1 MSKNNPINPI
11 SATSAT
17 GRMNATHTADQGT
30 VNNLAETLAIPSG
43 NTATNL
49 STNMAPNMA
58 TTVPTDAAPN
68 SLANPV
74 GGQQALV
81 DQLTTEFAQAASVQ
95 GLQAANGLFA
105 WARAADGL
113 CRGEWMEANDSA
125 QEWIEGAADFGS
137 LSATLVF
144 SQAMAAYTA
153 AAIGD
158 VSRANQLTHV
168 VLAHEASTQ
177 YPEIAAWCWAAL
189 GSLAYAQ
196 GNATEAL
203 DYLARVADVAHRG
216 SLTEPTRL
224 YWEGDWI
231 DALLDAGK
239 TDDASVVVNQL
250 RERAA
255 STGDLWS
262 LGVVARSEARM
273 QSSPV
278 RAEELFH
285 QAMKAFEEGR
295 LGFEVARTFCTRG
308 AYFRGEKASA
318 SFDIAE
324 GFRRLQCIGAVQW
337 TAWSAGL
344 LQPNSLNLRRAGT
357 SLGGGTAKVN
367 KDGQGVAPQGVP
379 PQLREAEHRPN
390 TVQILNTAVPLQL
403 TPSELRV
410 ASLITTGSSYKEIAS
425 ALFISA
431 KTVDFHVQAMYRKA
445 KVNNRVEFMSSFLRM
460 AHA

>member
-1 MSKNNPINPI
+1 MSTNNPIKPGNPTNT
-11 SATSAT
+11 TSPTNTAST
-17 GRMNATHTADQGT
+17 TNATNGMGQQT
-30 VNNLAETLAIPSG
+30 VASAAESFANPSASQAKTLSPSLP
-43 NTATNL
+43 TNL
-49 STNMAPNMA
+49 SR
-58 TTVPTDAAPN
+58 N
-68 SLANPV
+68 SLANSV
-74 GGQQALV
+74 SGQQTLV
-81 DQLTTEFAQAASVQ
+81 DRLTTELAEAAGVQ

-105 WARAADGL
+105 WARAANGL
-113 CRGEWMEANDSA
+113 RRGEWTEANNSA
-125 QEWIEGAADFGS
+125 QEWIEGAADFGT
-137 LSATLVF
+137 LSVTLVF

-158 VSRANQLTHV
+158 VARANQLTHS

-196 GNATEAL
+196 GNSTEAL
-203 DYLARVADVAHRG
+203 DYLARVADVADRG
-216 SLTEPTRL
+216 SLAEPTRL

-231 DALLDAGK
+231 DALLDSGK

-285 QAMKAFEEGR
+285 QAMSVFEEGR

-324 GFRRLQCIGAVQW
+324 GFRRLQRIGAVQW

-344 LQPNSLNLRRAGT
+344 LRSQSENLRGRG
-357 SLGGGTAKVN
+357 SSHVGETAKVSN
-367 KDGQGVAPQGVP
+367 DGQGVAPRGV
-379 PQLREAEHRPN
+379 QSLQTATELRPN
-390 TVQILNTAVPLQL
+390 TVQISNAAQPLQL

-445 KVNNRVEFMSSFLRM
+445 KVNNRVEFVSSFLRM